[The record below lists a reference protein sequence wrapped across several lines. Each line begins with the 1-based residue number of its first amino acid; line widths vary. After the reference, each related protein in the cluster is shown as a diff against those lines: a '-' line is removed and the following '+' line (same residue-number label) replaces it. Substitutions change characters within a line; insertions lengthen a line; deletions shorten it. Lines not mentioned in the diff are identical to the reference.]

1 MLSSVFWWWRTKQSS
16 FLYSRVLKG
25 KLIFYYFCKRGNGTK
40 EKQLVNKAASGTER
54 RWVSFQNGKH
64 PTMKQNHLRLS
75 LNSCHCRQNAIWLAH
90 TPQTAAPSIY
100 YHGTSDDTGKAVT
113 YCMGKR
119 DWCTNRGEQFKLLA
133 GLNSGGNI
141 VLFIQV
147 NTNPHVQASAHSH
160 HPLHRTNLKVKD
172 SREAAQRPVSCTFEL
187 TVMLLHCKVH
197 KQKRFIYQL

>member
-100 YHGTSDDTGKAVT
+100 YHGTSDDTGEAVT

-119 DWCTNRGEQFKLLA
+119 DWYTNRGEQFKLLA
-133 GLNSGGNI
+133 GWAVGGI
-141 VLFIQV
+141 SSYSYKLTQIHTFRRRLTAIIHFTGQISRSK
-147 NTNPHVQASAHSH
+147 TRGKLLRDRYPAHV
-160 HPLHRTNLKVKD
+160 D
-172 SREAAQRPVSCTFEL
+172 
-187 TVMLLHCKVH
+187 
-197 KQKRFIYQL
+197 

>member
-1 MLSSVFWWWRTKQSS
+1 MLSSVFWWRRTKQSS

-90 TPQTAAPSIY
+90 TLQTAAPSIY
-100 YHGTSDDTGKAVT
+100 YHGTSDDTGKTVT

-119 DWCTNRGEQFKLLA
+119 DWCTNRGEQFKLLT
-133 GLNSGGNI
+133 GLNGGGNI
-141 VLFIQV
+141 VLFKLTQIHTFRRRLTAIIHFTGQISRSKTRGKLLRDQYPARV
-147 NTNPHVQASAHSH
+147 N
-160 HPLHRTNLKVKD
+160 
-172 SREAAQRPVSCTFEL
+172 
-187 TVMLLHCKVH
+187 
-197 KQKRFIYQL
+197 